1 MNVCGIAQYVKQ
13 APSPAPAGGAV
24 RAGGGRAPGRRAL
37 AGAPRRSAGRTAGRG
52 PSLGGPRASPG
63 PRSPRSCPA
72 PSRAPSPASSRA
84 PPAPAPPPP
93 PGAAAAGR
101 GRGGGASGGR
111 GSGHPR
117 GSRWWSGD
125 PGAAR
130 FLPERAGARAPGRLG
145 VGAQPG
151 GARESAGRALELTS
165 TDMPVLSED
174 SGLHETL
181 ALLTSQLRP
190 DSNHKEEMGFL
201 RDVFSEK
208 SLSYLMKIHEKLRY
222 YERQS
227 PTPVL
232 HSAMALAE
240 DVMEELQ
247 AASVH
252 SDERELLQ
260 LLSTP
265 HLRAM
270 LMVHDTVAQK
280 NFDPVLPP
288 LPDNIDEDFD
298 EESVKIVRLVKNK
311 EPLGATIRRDEHSG
325 AVVVARIM
333 RGGAADRSGL
343 VHVGDELREVNG
355 IAVLHKR
362 PDEISQILAQSQGS
376 ITLKIIP
383 ATQEEDRLKDSK
395 VFMRALFHYNPRE
408 DRAIPCQEAGLP
420 FQRRQVLE
428 VVSQDDPTWWQAKR
442 VGDTNLRAGLIPSK
456 QFQERRLSYR
466 RATGTLPSPQNLR
479 KPPYDQPCD
488 KEACDCEGYL
498 KGHYVAGLR
507 RSFRLGRRERLGS
520 PQEGKA
526 SVVAESP
533 ELLTYEEVT
542 RYQHQPGERPRLVVL
557 IGSLGARLHE
567 LKQKV
572 VAENPQ
578 HFGVAVPHTTRPRK
592 SHEKEGVEYHFVS
605 KQAFEADLHHN
616 KFLEHGEYKENLYGT
631 SLDAIQSVMAK
642 NKVCLVDV
650 EPDALQQLRTSEFK
664 PYVIFVKPA
673 IQEKKTPPMSPTC
686 EDTATPLDEEQQE
699 MAASAA
705 FIDQYYGHLVDS
717 VLVKQD
723 LQSAHSQLRVLLE
736 KLSKDTHWVPVSWVR

>member
-1 MNVCGIAQYVKQ
+1 
-13 APSPAPAGGAV
+13 
-24 RAGGGRAPGRRAL
+24 
-37 AGAPRRSAGRTAGRG
+37 
-52 PSLGGPRASPG
+52 
-63 PRSPRSCPA
+63 
-72 PSRAPSPASSRA
+72 
-84 PPAPAPPPP
+84 
-93 PGAAAAGR
+93 
-101 GRGGGASGGR
+101 
-111 GSGHPR
+111 
-117 GSRWWSGD
+117 
-125 PGAAR
+125 
-130 FLPERAGARAPGRLG
+130 
-145 VGAQPG
+145 
-151 GARESAGRALELTS
+151 
-165 TDMPVLSED
+165 MPVLSED

-190 DSNHKEEMGFL
+190 DSNHREEMGFL

-208 SLSYLMKIHEKLRY
+208 SLGYLMKIHEKLRY

-232 HSAMALAE
+232 HSAVALAE

-252 SDERELLQ
+252 SEERELLQ

-265 HLRAM
+265 HLRAV
-270 LMVHDTVAQK
+270 LVVHDTVAQK

-288 LPDNIDEDFD
+288 LPDNLDEDFD

-383 ATQEEDRLKDSK
+383 ATQEEDRFKESK
-395 VFMRALFHYNPRE
+395 VFMRALFYYDPRE

-456 QFQERRLSYR
+456 QFQERWVW
-466 RATGTLPSPQNLR
+466 N
-479 KPPYDQPCD
+479 DQPCE
-488 KEACDCEGYL
+488 KETCDCEGYF

-507 RSFRLGRRERLGS
+507 RSFRLGCRERPGS
-520 PQEGKA
+520 SQEGKM
-526 SVVAESP
+526 SSGAESP
-533 ELLTYEEVT
+533 ELLTYEEVA
-542 RYQHQPGERPRLVVL
+542 RYQHQPGQPPRLVVL

-567 LKQKV
+567 LKQKM

-631 SLDAIQSVMAK
+631 SLDAIQAVMAK

-650 EPDALQQLRTSEFK
+650 EPEALKQLRTSEFK
-664 PYVIFVKPA
+664 PYIIFVKPA
-673 IQEKKTPPMSPTC
+673 IQEKRKTPPTSSAC
-686 EDTATPLDEEQQE
+686 DDAAATLDEEQQE

-705 FIDQYYGHLVDS
+705 FIEQHYGHLVDT
-717 VLVKQD
+717 VLVKED
-723 LQSAHSQLRVLLE
+723 LQGACAQLRVILE
-736 KLSKDTHWVPVSWVR
+736 KMSKDSHWVPISWVR

>member
-1 MNVCGIAQYVKQ
+1 
-13 APSPAPAGGAV
+13 
-24 RAGGGRAPGRRAL
+24 
-37 AGAPRRSAGRTAGRG
+37 
-52 PSLGGPRASPG
+52 
-63 PRSPRSCPA
+63 
-72 PSRAPSPASSRA
+72 
-84 PPAPAPPPP
+84 
-93 PGAAAAGR
+93 
-101 GRGGGASGGR
+101 
-111 GSGHPR
+111 
-117 GSRWWSGD
+117 
-125 PGAAR
+125 
-130 FLPERAGARAPGRLG
+130 
-145 VGAQPG
+145 
-151 GARESAGRALELTS
+151 
-165 TDMPVLSED
+165 MPVLSED

-190 DSNHKEEMGFL
+190 DSNHKDEMGFL

-232 HSAMALAE
+232 HSAVALAE

-247 AASVH
+247 ASSVH

-288 LPDNIDEDFD
+288 LPDSIDEDFD

-355 IAVLHKR
+355 ITVLHKR

-383 ATQEEDRLKDSK
+383 ATQEEDRLKESK
-395 VFMRALFHYNPRE
+395 VFMRALFHYNPQE

-466 RATGTLPSPQNLR
+466 RATGTLPSPQNLK

-488 KEACDCEGYL
+488 KETCDCEGYL

-507 RSFRLGRRERLGS
+507 RSFRLSRRERLGS
-520 PQEGKA
+520 PQEGKM
-526 SVVAESP
+526 STVAESL

-542 RYQHQPGERPRLVVL
+542 RYQQQPGERLRLVVL
-557 IGSLGARLHE
+557 ID
-567 LKQKV
+567 
-572 VAENPQ
+572 
-578 HFGVAVPHTTRPRK
+578 TTRPRK

-631 SLDAIQSVMAK
+631 SLDAIQAVMAK

-650 EPDALQQLRTSEFK
+650 APDALRQLRTSEFK

-673 IQEKKTPPMSPTC
+673 IQEKRKTPPMSPTC
-686 EDTATPLDEEQQE
+686 EDTAAPLVSDEEQQE
-699 MAASAA
+699 MATSAA
-705 FIDQYYGHLVDS
+705 FIDQHYGHLVDA
-717 VLVKQD
+717 VLVKED
-723 LQSAHSQLRVLLE
+723 LQSAHSQLRGLLE
-736 KLSKDTHWVPVSWVR
+736 KLSKDTHWMRKLKPRASSQAAQEPTYWQSWAQNVGFLSSQDRIGFLEGGR

>member
-1 MNVCGIAQYVKQ
+1 
-13 APSPAPAGGAV
+13 
-24 RAGGGRAPGRRAL
+24 
-37 AGAPRRSAGRTAGRG
+37 
-52 PSLGGPRASPG
+52 
-63 PRSPRSCPA
+63 
-72 PSRAPSPASSRA
+72 
-84 PPAPAPPPP
+84 
-93 PGAAAAGR
+93 
-101 GRGGGASGGR
+101 
-111 GSGHPR
+111 
-117 GSRWWSGD
+117 
-125 PGAAR
+125 
-130 FLPERAGARAPGRLG
+130 
-145 VGAQPG
+145 
-151 GARESAGRALELTS
+151 
-165 TDMPVLSED
+165 MPVLSED

-190 DSNHKEEMGFL
+190 DSNHREEMGFL

-232 HSAMALAE
+232 HSAVALAE

-247 AASVH
+247 ATSVQGE
-252 SDERELLQ
+252 ERELLQ

-265 HLRAM
+265 HLRAV

-288 LPDNIDEDFD
+288 LPDNIDEDFE

-383 ATQEEDRLKDSK
+383 ATQEEDRFKESK
-395 VFMRALFHYNPRE
+395 VFMRALFHYDPRE

-466 RATGTLPSPQNLR
+466 RATGTLPSPQSLK
-479 KPPYDQPCD
+479 KPSYDQPCD
-488 KEACDCEGYL
+488 KETCDCEGYF

-507 RSFRLGRRERLGS
+507 RSFRLGCRERLGGS
-520 PQEGKA
+520 QEGKTCA
-526 SVVAESP
+526 GAEAP
-533 ELLTYEEVT
+533 DLLTYEEVA

-567 LKQKV
+567 LKQKL

-578 HFGVAVPHTTRPRK
+578 HFGVAVPRKRDTTRARK

-616 KFLEHGEYKENLYGT
+616 RFLEHGEYKDNLYGT
-631 SLDAIQSVMAK
+631 SLEAIQAVMAK

-650 EPDALQQLRTSEFK
+650 EPEALKHLRTSEFK

-673 IQEKKTPPMSPTC
+673 IPEKRKTSPMSPPC
-686 EDTATPLDEEQQE
+686 EDTAAPLEEQQQE

-705 FIDQYYGHLVDS
+705 FIDQHYGHLVDT
-717 VLVKQD
+717 VLVRED
-723 LQSAHSQLRVLLE
+723 LQGVCSQLRAVLE
-736 KLSKDTHWVPVSWVR
+736 KLSRDTHWVPVSWVR

>member
-1 MNVCGIAQYVKQ
+1 MELQY
-13 APSPAPAGGAV
+13 
-24 RAGGGRAPGRRAL
+24 
-37 AGAPRRSAGRTAGRG
+37 
-52 PSLGGPRASPG
+52 
-63 PRSPRSCPA
+63 
-72 PSRAPSPASSRA
+72 
-84 PPAPAPPPP
+84 PPPP
-93 PGAAAAGR
+93 PSPRICRERSGR
-101 GRGGGASGGR
+101 
-111 GSGHPR
+111 
-117 GSRWWSGD
+117 D
-125 PGAAR
+125 N
-130 FLPERAGARAPGRLG
+130 
-145 VGAQPG
+145 
-151 GARESAGRALELTS
+151 TS
-165 TDMPVLSED
+165 MPVLSED

-232 HSAMALAE
+232 HSAVALAE

-252 SDERELLQ
+252 SDEKELLQ

-265 HLRAM
+265 HLRAV

-383 ATQEEDRLKDSK
+383 ATQEEDRLKESK

-456 QFQERRLSYR
+456 RFQERRLSYR
-466 RATGTLPSPQNLR
+466 RAAGTLPSPQSLK

-498 KGHYVAGLR
+498 KGQYVAGLR
-507 RSFRLGRRERLGS
+507 RSFRLGCRERLGGS
-520 PQEGKA
+520 QEGKM
-526 SVVAESP
+526 SSGAESP
-533 ELLTYEEVT
+533 ELLTYEEVA

-578 HFGVAVPHTTRPRK
+578 HFGVAVPRK
-592 SHEKEGVEYHFVS
+592 RAHVGIPPGPERAMRRKEWNIT
-605 KQAFEADLHHN
+605 L
-616 KFLEHGEYKENLYGT
+616 
-631 SLDAIQSVMAK
+631 
-642 NKVCLVDV
+642 C
-650 EPDALQQLRTSEFK
+650 
-664 PYVIFVKPA
+664 
-673 IQEKKTPPMSPTC
+673 
-686 EDTATPLDEEQQE
+686 
-699 MAASAA
+699 
-705 FIDQYYGHLVDS
+705 
-717 VLVKQD
+717 
-723 LQSAHSQLRVLLE
+723 
-736 KLSKDTHWVPVSWVR
+736 LSKHLRPTYITTSSWNMVNIRKISMEPAWRPFRLLWPKTKFVWWMWSRNECDFRAPLSSMSK